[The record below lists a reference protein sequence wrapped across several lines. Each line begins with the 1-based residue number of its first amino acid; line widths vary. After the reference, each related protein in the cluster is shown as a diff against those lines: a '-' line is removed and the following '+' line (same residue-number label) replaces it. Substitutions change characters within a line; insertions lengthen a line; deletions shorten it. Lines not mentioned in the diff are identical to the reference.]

1 MNLKYKNYMILS
13 SSLKQNL
20 SNFIMISIG
29 KAQNVSVSLNQV
41 ESKSKKI
48 ASIKIDTLND
58 ETSSLTETNRGIND
72 NEQTPPR
79 KSNDKIE
86 FSTRPIRFS
95 IGYYFDPSVWLR
107 TRPSSWPDSSL
118 LDREDFKSSSKAPK
132 AAKSS
137 PRKSISNNR
146 RLCFLRREKNR
157 D

>member
-1 MNLKYKNYMILS
+1 M
-13 SSLKQNL
+13 KQNL
-20 SNFIMISIG
+20 SNFIMMSIG
-29 KAQNVSVSLNQV
+29 KAQNVSVSHNQV
-41 ESKSKKI
+41 ESKKI

-107 TRPSSWPDSSL
+107 TRPSS
-118 LDREDFKSSSKAPK
+118 
-132 AAKSS
+132 
-137 PRKSISNNR
+137 
-146 RLCFLRREKNR
+146 
-157 D
+157 